1 MLHGLRIGWEAY
13 AGICAAAPLLWG
25 LAVSL
30 ILCHRPQRRRQGPP
44 TGLRKETRTE
54 TEDYRI

>member
-1 MLHGLRIGWEAY
+1 MLHGLRISWELY

-30 ILCHRPQRRRQGPP
+30 ILRHRPQRRRQGPP
-44 TGLRKETRTE
+44 PGLRKETRTE